1 MKTVLDYRL
10 FAVPPLEE
18 EEAHSVLQDAE
29 FYLLTPR
36 YALVYTTGEIYGG
49 VEIRGEK
56 TQALSDID
64 REWLFSCAA
73 TVTARQRAEMAAEM
87 AEEIAQRQR
96 QFLEEFERELRKER
110 ESRHGAEETA

>member
-18 EEAHSVLQDAE
+18 EEAHSILQDAE

-56 TQALSDID
+56 TQALSAID
-64 REWLFSCAA
+64 RAWLFSCAE
-73 TVTARQRAEMAAEM
+73 TVAARQRAEMA
-87 AEEIAQRQR
+87 EEIAARQR

>member
-18 EEAHSVLQDAE
+18 EEAHSIFQDAE

-36 YALVYTTGEIYGG
+36 YALVYTTGEIYGA

-56 TQALSDID
+56 TQALNAM
-64 REWLFSCAA
+64 EQAWLISCGETIA
-73 TVTARQRAEMAAEM
+73 ARQRAELAAQ
-87 AEEIAQRQR
+87 AEEGRR
-96 QFLEEFERELRKER
+96 QFLEEFEKELRKEW
-110 ESRHGAEETA
+110 ENRHGTEETAGT